1 MRYPSPVPTQRADY
15 KSAEVKAIALWSR
28 ERWCLAYHHRI
39 ERNRVYLTA
48 CSVACVLCILF
59 AMRRREGQGG
69 APHKMIGP
77 SDGGRR
83 RLLYRLYFNAD
94 RTCNTKEKKS
104 WIEIRTSRA
113 QPKLFMGGENFPFFS
128 MAVASTFFGI
138 QKDWAFPF
146 WYEIYAKRTKHFFG
160 IWHIIRRWHLA
171 KIWTCKRNWG
181 YPPGSYISPPSLIS
195 RRLIFRTCPQRHS
208 TVKIFCWQKGKW
220 EILFTSQ
227 SLSIWISFFF
237 FFSFISWVSH
247 ISVKCECVTDSSI
260 SETLFDFWHSTCHE
274 NGTSIQSFDY
284 WSSCP
289 EFPSI
294 SNILLI
300 LKRWKRRRRWTLSFC
315 FYFNVKRRK
324 TITKEGIDL

>member
-15 KSAEVKAIALWSR
+15 KSAEAKAIALWSR
-28 ERWCLAYHHRI
+28 ERDGLAYHHRI

-48 CSVACVLCILF
+48 CIVSHVCCVFCLQWGG
-59 AMRRREGQGG
+59 REGQGG
-69 APHKMIGP
+69 ATHKKIGP
-77 SDGGRR
+77 SDGG

-94 RTCNTKEKKS
+94 RTCNTKEKK
-104 WIEIRTSRA
+104 
-113 QPKLFMGGENFPFFS
+113 KLNRNKDKQSTTEAFHGRRKLSLFFIS

-146 WYEIYAKRTKHFFG
+146 WYEIYAKQTQHFF
-160 IWHIIRRWHLA
+160 WHLTHHSSLA
-171 KIWTCKRNWG
+171 LCKDMDMHTEELR
-181 YPPGSYISPPSLIS
+181 ISPWILHIVTFSHLTSPYLPHMHSATSLWKS
-195 RRLIFRTCPQRHS
+195 F
-208 TVKIFCWQKGKW
+208 VGKR
-220 EILFTSQ
+220 EMGNSFHLAEFVGLDFLLF
-227 SLSIWISFFF
+227 
-237 FFSFISWVSH
+237 FIGWVSR
-247 ISVKCECVTDSSI
+247 ISVKCERVTDSSI

-300 LKRWKRRRRWTLSFC
+300 LKRRKRRDEHCRFIFLSMWRGG
-315 FYFNVKRRK
+315 KQ
-324 TITKEGIDL
+324 

>member
-94 RTCNTKEKKS
+94 RTCNTKEKKR

-128 MAVASTFFGI
+128 YGSGIDFLWYPKRLGLSVLIWNLCKTDQTFFL
-138 QKDWAFPF
+138 AFDTSFVVGTWQRYGRARGTEDIPLDPTYRHLLSSHVALSSARAHSATPLWKSF
-146 WYEIYAKRTKHFFG
+146 VGKRGNGKFFSP
-160 IWHIIRRWHLA
+160 RRVCRFGFL
-171 KIWTCKRNWG
+171 
-181 YPPGSYISPPSLIS
+181 
-195 RRLIFRTCPQRHS
+195 
-208 TVKIFCWQKGKW
+208 
-220 EILFTSQ
+220 
-227 SLSIWISFFF
+227 FFF
-237 FFSFISWVSH
+237 L
-247 ISVKCECVTDSSI
+247 
-260 SETLFDFWHSTCHE
+260 LF
-274 NGTSIQSFDY
+274 Y
-284 WSSCP
+284 
-289 EFPSI
+289 
-294 SNILLI
+294 
-300 LKRWKRRRRWTLSFC
+300 
-315 FYFNVKRRK
+315 
-324 TITKEGIDL
+324 

>member
-1 MRYPSPVPTQRADY
+1 MCPVQI
-15 KSAEVKAIALWSR
+15 KF
-28 ERWCLAYHHRI
+28 
-39 ERNRVYLTA
+39 
-48 CSVACVLCILF
+48 ILF
-59 AMRRREGQGG
+59 LFFGPLCQGE
-69 APHKMIGP
+69 
-77 SDGGRR
+77 GGRGGKR
-83 RLLYRLYFNAD
+83 WGGGKFLLA
-94 RTCNTKEKKS
+94 KGE
-104 WIEIRTSRA
+104 
-113 QPKLFMGGENFPFFS
+113 MGNSF
-128 MAVASTFFGI
+128 
-138 QKDWAFPF
+138 
-146 WYEIYAKRTKHFFG
+146 
-160 IWHIIRRWHLA
+160 HLA
-171 KIWTCKRNWG
+171 EFVD
-181 YPPGSYISPPSLIS
+181 LD
-195 RRLIFRTCPQRHS
+195 F
-208 TVKIFCWQKGKW
+208 
-220 EILFTSQ
+220 
-227 SLSIWISFFF
+227 FFF

>member
-1 MRYPSPVPTQRADY
+1 
-15 KSAEVKAIALWSR
+15 
-28 ERWCLAYHHRI
+28 
-39 ERNRVYLTA
+39 
-48 CSVACVLCILF
+48 
-59 AMRRREGQGG
+59 MRRREGQGG
-69 APHKMIGP
+69 APHKKIGP

-146 WYEIYAKRTKHFFG
+146 WYEIYAKRTKHFF
-160 IWHIIRRWHLA
+160 WHLTHHSSLA
-171 KIWTCKRNWG
+171 LGKDMDVQEELR
-181 YPPGSYISPPSLIS
+181 ISPWILHIATFSHLTSPYLPHVPTAP
-195 RRLIFRTCPQRHS
+195 LHCENLLLA
-208 TVKIFCWQKGKW
+208 KG
-220 EILFTSQ
+220 EMGNSFHLAEFVD
-227 SLSIWISFFF
+227 LDFFFF

>member
-94 RTCNTKEKKS
+94 GTCNTKEKKS

-128 MAVASTFFGI
+128 YGSGIDFLWYPKRLGLSVLIWNLCKTDQTFF
-138 QKDWAFPF
+138 
-146 WYEIYAKRTKHFFG
+146 
-160 IWHIIRRWHLA
+160 WHLTHHSSLA
-171 KIWTCKRNWG
+171 LGKDMDVQEELR
-181 YPPGSYISPPSLIS
+181 ISPWILHIATFSHLTSPYLPHVPTAP
-195 RRLIFRTCPQRHS
+195 LHCENLLLA
-208 TVKIFCWQKGKW
+208 KG
-220 EILFTSQ
+220 EMGN
-227 SLSIWISFFF
+227 SFHLAEFVDLDFF
-237 FFSFISWVSH
+237 FFSSLLLAESLTFLWNVNASLTRPYPKH
-247 ISVKCECVTDSSI
+247 FLTFGTRHVTRTALQFNRLTI
-260 SETLFDFWHSTCHE
+260 EVHALNFHPFQ
-274 NGTSIQSFDY
+274 I
-284 WSSCP
+284 
-289 EFPSI
+289 
-294 SNILLI
+294 
-300 LKRWKRRRRWTLSFC
+300 FC
-315 FYFNVKRRK
+315 WF
-324 TITKEGIDL
+324 